1 MKLGIRYLFTLLII
15 PFIFAC
21 ESDDENGSAILRVR
35 LTDAP
40 ADYEAVNIDVIEVK
54 FKTGADEEGDDE
66 SSWQSLDNPNPGVYN
81 LLELTNGL
89 DALIGEA
96 EIPAGEL
103 KELRLV
109 LGDNNTLVEDGNT
122 IDLRTPSA
130 QQSGLKVKVNEVL
143 EDGITYT
150 ILIDFDAARSVV
162 KAGNSG
168 NYNLK
173 PVMRA
178 KLEALTGAIKGSIT
192 PLEATP
198 AIYAIQGTD
207 TITTTYPDDAGL
219 FMLRALDPGTY
230 TVAMDPVEGYMEK
243 VFEDVTVEAGLV
255 TDLEE
260 TIIEV
265 EE

>member
-1 MKLGIRYLFTLLII
+1 MKLRIRYLFTLLIV
-15 PFIFAC
+15 PFLFSC
-21 ESDDENGSAILRVR
+21 ESDDEKGSAILKVR

-54 FKTGADEEGDDE
+54 FKTGDNEEDDD
-66 SSWQSLDNPNPGVYN
+66 SSWQSLENPNPGVYN
-81 LLELTNGL
+81 LLELTNGI

-109 LGDNNTLVEDGNT
+109 LGDNNTLVEEGNS
-122 IDLRTPSA
+122 IALKTPSA

-143 EDGITYT
+143 EEGITYT
-150 ILIDFDAARSVV
+150 ILLDFDAARSIV

-168 NYNLK
+168 NYILK

-178 KLEALTGAIKGSIT
+178 KLEALTGAIKGSVS
-192 PLEATP
+192 PLDATP

-207 TITTTYPDDAGL
+207 TITTTYPDEAGL
-219 FMLRALDPGTY
+219 YMLRALDPGTY
-230 TVAMDPVEGYMEK
+230 TVAMEPIEGYMDK

-260 TIIEV
+260 ATIEV